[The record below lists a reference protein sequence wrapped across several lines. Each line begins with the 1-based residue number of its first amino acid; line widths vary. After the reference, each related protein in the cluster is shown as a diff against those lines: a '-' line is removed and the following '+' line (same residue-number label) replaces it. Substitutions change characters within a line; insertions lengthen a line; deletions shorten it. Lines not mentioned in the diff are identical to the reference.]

1 MLNELWPVVFFH
13 KYVHFID
20 TFKMIT
26 PQLYLVYDSHFHPS
40 QTPAS
45 PADTS
50 LSASPR
56 CRSEL
61 RGKCLFQPVVGA
73 FSSNPLVVSSARTLV
88 HLLIIALITYSLPLV
103 DL

>member
-1 MLNELWPVVFFH
+1 MLNELWPAVFFH

-40 QTPAS
+40 QTPES

-73 FSSNPLVVSSARTLV
+73 FSNPLVVSSARTLV